1 MKKLFN
7 CLVVI
12 LMTFTLFGCA
22 NKEEEK
28 SYEYSFS
35 GTEIVER
42 IQNDETFVV
51 YLGTTTCS
59 HCLAFG
65 KLVPTYN
72 EEYNVEI
79 GHVVLDEIETSDPE
93 GYQALMEVLV
103 IEYTPTTFF
112 IIDGEIA
119 ESVVGVIEEADMV
132 DYLVKHGFLP
142 EGTTVNE

>member
-22 NKEEEK
+22 SKEEEK

-65 KLVPTYN
+65 KLVPAYN

-79 GHVVLDEIETSDPE
+79 GHVVLDEIETTDPE

-119 ESVVGVIEEADMV
+119 ESVIGVIEEADMV
-132 DYLVKHGFLP
+132 DYLVEYGFLP